1 MQGRVIRVSNHIDGF
16 GCAYDRKKVGELMR
30 RSGAEDRKAKAQA
43 KRDRR
48 AAKRAKEFE
57 IEEA

>member
-1 MQGRVIRVSNHIDGF
+1 MRVRLTPGNIDGH
-16 GCAYDRKKVGELMR
+16 GRAWDRKMVNDLMR

-48 AAKRAKEFE
+48 AAKRAKDVEV
-57 IEEA
+57 EEA